1 MPTGYTAGVQDGTVT
16 EFKDFALLC
25 ARMIGTNIIMRDEPF
40 NTPIKKYE
48 PSPYYKESLE
58 DAKEKLER
66 VKNMSEAECKEKAHS
81 EIYDDIKRAKE
92 YIKDSEVQ
100 QERYNSMLEKVRE
113 WIPPTTEHVRFKELM
128 IEQLEDSMKFDC
140 SNGFWEKELEKLKRK
155 TLLTGEEW
163 RQEQIKRLEENVER
177 YSKEYEQE
185 VQRTNERNSWNEQ
198 LMKSLE

>member
-25 ARMIGTNIIMRDEPF
+25 ARMMGANIMMRDEPF
-40 NTPIKKYE
+40 DASIKKYE

-58 DAKEKLER
+58 DTKEELER

-81 EIYDDIKRAKE
+81 EIYDEIKRIKG
-92 YIKDSEVQ
+92 YIEKSEVQ
-100 QERYNSMLEKVRE
+100 RERYSSMLEKVRE

-128 IEQLEDSMKFDC
+128 IEQLKDSMKFDC
-140 SNGFWEKELEKLKRK
+140 SNGNGEKRLEKLKTEK
-155 TLLTGEEW
+155 LPTGEEW